1 MKNSAPDDGFT
12 DLCSLP
18 LKAPHHELHLRLDP
32 IVSSSRRRAAADYI
46 DGGVDGSSS
55 AGDTGPVDKI
65 IVAISGPEKR
75 RNEKRTLKP

>member
-32 IVSSSRRRAAADYI
+32 IVSSSRRRAAAEHI
-46 DGGVDGSSS
+46 DGSVDGSSS
-55 AGDTGPVDKI
+55 AGDTDPLDKI
-65 IVAISGPEKR
+65 IVAIPGPEKR
-75 RNEKRTLKP
+75 RIERRTNKP